1 MKVPEFLAKAVQ
13 ICIRRDNMAVPVLSF
28 EHVTGKRR
36 KFHLE
41 DISFEVMPGFIY
53 GLTGKNG
60 AGKTTLFQYIM
71 KENAG
76 YKGRICVD
84 GGDIKDNHSAIMNK
98 VGLVSSDNSFFG
110 ACTCRQNAKVLG
122 AFYDGFSMEKFE
134 TVMEEWKVS
143 PGKVYRKMSQGEKYK
158 FQLAFAIAHDPCLY
172 LLDEVTAGM
181 DPVFRRELFDGMR
194 QLIRDEKAS
203 VLMTSHNLSE
213 METSTDYT
221 GVLKE
226 GRLTAFGESPDAM
239 AALER
244 KSQGLS

>member
-1 MKVPEFLAKAVQ
+1 
-13 ICIRRDNMAVPVLSF
+13 MAVPVLSF
-28 EHVTGKRR
+28 EHVTGKGR

-41 DISFEVMPGFIY
+41 DISFEMMPGFIY

-71 KENAG
+71 KENAR

-84 GGDIKDNHSAIMNK
+84 GKDIIKNHAVIMNK

-110 ACTCRQNAKVLG
+110 ECTCKQNAKILG
-122 AFYDGFSMEKFE
+122 AFYDEFSMEKFE
-134 TVMEEWKVS
+134 AVMDELKVL
-143 PGKVYRKMSQGEKYK
+143 PGKIYQKMSRGEKYK

-181 DPVFRRELFDGMR
+181 DPVFRREFFDMMR
-194 QLIRDEKAS
+194 QLIKDEKAS
-203 VLMTSHNLSE
+203 VLMTSHILSE
-213 METSTDYT
+213 TEINTDYA

-226 GRLTAFGESPDAM
+226 GRLIAFGESPEIVGEIKDNG
-239 AALER
+239 E
-244 KSQGLS
+244 KSL

>member
-1 MKVPEFLAKAVQ
+1 
-13 ICIRRDNMAVPVLSF
+13 MAVPVLSF

-76 YKGRICVD
+76 YKGRICVN
-84 GGDIKDNHSAIMNK
+84 GTDIRDNHAAIMNK

-110 ACTCRQNAKVLG
+110 TCTCRQNAKTLG
-122 AFYDGFSMEKFE
+122 AFYDEFSMEKFE
-134 TVMEEWKVS
+134 AVMEEWKV
-143 PGKVYRKMSQGEKYK
+143 PQGKVYQKMSQGEKYK

-181 DPVFRRELFDGMR
+181 DPVFKREFFDRMR
-194 QLIRDEKAS
+194 QLIKDEETS
-203 VLMTSHNLSE
+203 VLLTSQILPE
-213 METSTDYT
+213 MEINTDYT
-221 GVLKE
+221 GVLE
-226 GRLTAFGESPDAM
+226 NGRLTVFGESPEVVAGLEQKSLRPGRDEEQDAEKIM
-239 AALER
+239 Y
-244 KSQGLS
+244 